1 MRSSHVCGW
10 TLATSLVAFG
20 IGIAAIP
27 VASADPTD
35 TDQTGS
41 PAPGPGTSAPSRFT
55 ATTTDEDPA
64 AATACKQFSAAMN
77 YAAAN
82 YEDFAYAT
90 AGSGNV
96 VNYGDPSV
104 QDSGVVGRTAL
115 RQAAA
120 AAMSA
125 STTPGL
131 APEIAAP
138 MQSWS
143 LNAAKLLVIMGV
155 RGGGDMLNSAAN
167 DLNTDAHNTQLACAA
182 AGTRA

>member
-1 MRSSHVCGW
+1 MRSSSVCGW
-10 TLATSLVAFG
+10 TLATSLIAFG
-20 IGIAAIP
+20 IGLTAVP
-27 VASADPTD
+27 VASADPAD
-35 TDQTGS
+35 TDQTQS
-41 PAPGPGTSAPSRFT
+41 PAPGPGTSAPTSFT
-55 ATTTDEDPA
+55 ATTTDEEPA
-64 AATACKQFSAAMN
+64 SATACKQFSAAMN
-77 YAAAN
+77 YAAMN

-90 AGSGNV
+90 AGSGNI
-96 VNYGDPSV
+96 VNYGDPNV

-120 AAMSA
+120 VAMSA
-125 STTPGL
+125 SSTPGL
-131 APEIAAP
+131 PPEIAAP